1 MTGEETA
8 AGGDVPRGD
17 EGDEHGDGVE
27 VIGMIRRSSAQVLE
41 PTHIVITTL
50 EGEQHTLAKSGHH
63 NVGAPAE
70 QQWEVLVAALVR
82 LRLSL
87 PTFAPFNSLLE

>member
-8 AGGDVPRGD
+8 AGGDVPHGD

-70 QQWEVLVAALVR
+70 QQWELL
-82 LRLSL
+82 LRLWYDL
-87 PTFAPFNSLLE
+87 D